1 MKGLLVQKQAS
12 CWQFE
17 GRLVMHNIAKMQK
30 ELHHK
35 VPQEGAWQLDC
46 HKVNAMDTS
55 GLAYLVEC
63 IAHSEGQSLD
73 ISIKGLKDENIELMD
88 IHGIKEFILQYVRET

>member
-17 GRLVMHNIAKMQK
+17 GELVMHNIAKMQK
-30 ELHHK
+30 KLHDN

-63 IAHSEGQSLD
+63 VAHSQRQSLA
-73 ISIKGLKDENIELMD
+73 ISIKGLNDENLSSTLD
-88 IHGIKEFILQYVRET
+88 WPSFYKV